1 MKAIIS
7 SDPQRGAGHA
17 LVRLEGCPAVAS
29 TAFSLRRGSDM
40 KFLSAGGWQE
50 SEMLLAPDGSD
61 VRDGQVCL
69 HIGPAVVDQL
79 DPLAAYLLTLDGRR
93 FGVEMMP
100 LEYSSLGGQAG
111 TMPVSCQVAPA
122 QAEASSGVQMASP
135 AEETSAQQAEA
146 IPPQEEPQPE
156 PLEHSSQEGLP
167 TLPIEE
173 TPERRRAVWPVVL
186 GVLVVLGLVAAA
198 AYFFLAYDTEE
209 TPPLPAAEA
218 AAPAAPQ
225 APAGKDAA
233 GPSSSDAD
241 SPAAAEQPAEAPAGS
256 LSPIQQAR
264 QHLRGEADP
273 AASVALAKPL
283 RVPGVQ
289 PQDADAAFLLLEDA
303 AQKGNAEAM
312 YLAGQFYDPA
322 CTLPRGSIPTDMVMA
337 RKLYEGARAGGI
349 AEAGAALATLR
360 QHVEAE
366 AAKGNAEARRLLQ
379 DWK

>member
-7 SDPQRGAGHA
+7 SDQQRGAGHA

-50 SEMLLAPDGSD
+50 SEMLLAPDGSE
-61 VRDGQVCL
+61 VRGGQVCL
-69 HIGPAVVDQL
+69 YIGPAVVDQL
-79 DPLAAYLLTLDGRR
+79 DPLAAYLLTVDGRR
-93 FGVEMMP
+93 FGVEMMS
-100 LEYSSLGGQAG
+100 LEYSSLGDQAG
-111 TMPVSCQVAPA
+111 TMPVSCQAAPA
-122 QAEASSGVQMASP
+122 QADAPSSVQPALP
-135 AEETSAQQAEA
+135 AEETSARQAESV
-146 IPPQEEPQPE
+146 PPQEDQQPE

-167 TLPIEE
+167 SLPVAE
-173 TPERRRAVWPVVL
+173 TPERRRAVWPVV
-186 GVLVVLGLVAAA
+186 VLLGLVAAA
-198 AYFFLAYDTEE
+198 AACVFLADYTEE

-218 AAPAAPQ
+218 AAPAA
-225 APAGKDAA
+225 
-233 GPSSSDAD
+233 
-241 SPAAAEQPAEAPAGS
+241 AEQPVEAPADS

-264 QHLRGEADP
+264 RHLRGQADP
-273 AASVALAKPL
+273 AASVALARPL

-289 PQDADAAFLLLEDA
+289 QQDADAAFLLLEDA

-312 YLAGQFYDPA
+312 YLAGQFYDPV
-322 CTLPRGSIPTDMVMA
+322 CTLPRGSIPTDMAMA
-337 RKLYEGARAGGI
+337 GKLYEGARAGGI